1 MKKLILLFAL
11 LAAGCAGMQKA
22 PPVQTMSITKVIEV
36 PGMTGGELFDKTY
49 EWVGRNLQID
59 SADKS
64 TGTILADGE
73 VGYPF
78 PDPNRSDYTI
88 VFSMKNEIRGDRN
101 DITFGNI
108 MLKFSREYISE
119 AYTVQSY
126 TGGEETPITSGRDYQ
141 AARNALGQIAN
152 NLSNY
157 LKGTVEPLYR
167 CATCGAIFT
176 SPDCLTEHLKHHPG
190 HKAEPGK

>member
-11 LAAGCAGMQKA
+11 IAAGCAGIQKV
-22 PPVQTMSITKVIEV
+22 PHVQTMSITKVIEV
-36 PGMTGGELFDKTY
+36 PGMTKKEIFDKTY
-49 EWVGRNLQID
+49 EWITRNLQTT
-59 SADKS
+59 SADTK
-64 TGTILADGE
+64 TGIILADGE

-108 MLKFSREYISE
+108 MLKFSTEYISE

-141 AARNALGQIAN
+141 AAQNALGLIAY

-157 LKGTVEPLYR
+157 VKGTEEHLHR

-176 SPDCLTEHLKHHPG
+176 SPECLAEHLKHHPG